1 MPFLKSKFRQ
11 IKANFRLETIIARQ
25 PIFNAQRHLF
35 AYELLY
41 RGDEALSLMN
51 VGGDRATSSLLVSSF
66 LTEGLEKISGNK
78 PCFVNFTEE
87 LLLENIAE
95 SFPNTNIVVE
105 ILEDVKP
112 TETVIAACKKL
123 KNLGYNLALDDFI
136 YQKSLQPLIELAD
149 IIKIDFCLCSMAE
162 IQDTLRY
169 LGKYKLDFLAEKVET
184 HDQFEEA
191 RKLGFKYFQGYFFA
205 RPEEIRIKEL
215 STSKITLLSL
225 LTEINQKEISAEKL
239 TAIISADVSL
249 SYRLLRYIN
258 SAYFYLLSKITSIS
272 YAVTYLGENEIR
284 RFVTLAVIA
293 EISSKKPAELIRLA
307 AVRAKFCEKLGQ
319 ESPNQTNSHE
329 LFLLGL
335 LSLLHA
341 MLDAPIADILHKI
354 PISDNIKRALIAGTG
369 LSIYLETVIAYEQGN
384 RAECF
389 RALERLKIPKEKIYP
404 IYLSSLQYA
413 DSFVN
418 L

>member
-1 MPFLKSKFRQ
+1 M
-11 IKANFRLETIIARQ
+11 ETIIARQ
-25 PIFNAQRHLF
+25 PIFNAKRHLF

-51 VGGDRATSSLLVSSF
+51 VGGDRATSSLLISSY

-95 SFPNTNIVVE
+95 SFPNNNIVVE

-112 TETVIAACKKL
+112 TDTVISACKKL
-123 KNLGYNLALDDFI
+123 KSLGYILALDDFV
-136 YQKSLQPLIELAD
+136 YHKSLLPLIELAD
-149 IIKIDFCLCSMAE
+149 IVKIDFCISSMKD
-162 IQDTLRY
+162 IHNTLEN
-169 LGKYKLDFLAEKVET
+169 LAKYKIDFLAEKVET
-184 HDQFEEA
+184 HDQFEDG

-205 RPEEIRIKEL
+205 RPEEVRIKEL

-225 LTEINQKEISAEKL
+225 LTEINQKQFSAEKFI
-239 TAIISADVSL
+239 AIISADVSL

-258 SAYFYLLSKITSIS
+258 SAYFYLLTKITSIS

-293 EISSKKPAELIRLA
+293 EISSKKPAELVRLA
-307 AVRAKFCEKLGQ
+307 AVRAKFCEKLGL
-319 ESPNQTNSHE
+319 ESPRQRNPNE

-341 MLDAPIADILHKI
+341 MLDAPIADILSKI
-354 PISDNIKRALIAGTG
+354 PVSDNIKRALIAGTG
-369 LSIYLETVIAYEQGN
+369 LSIYLETVIAYERGN
-384 RAECF
+384 REECF
-389 RALERLKIPKEKIYP
+389 RALEQLKIPKEKIYP
-404 IYLSSLQYA
+404 MYLASLQYA